1 MTQTE
6 AVNLFVLLVLVLW
19 VVASLYSL
27 VTGRDLAREHQ
38 HQSLVSLLPES
49 FFNPNNFHV

>member
-38 HQSLVSLLPES
+38 HQSQVSLLTES
-49 FFNPNNFHV
+49 FFNPNNFYV